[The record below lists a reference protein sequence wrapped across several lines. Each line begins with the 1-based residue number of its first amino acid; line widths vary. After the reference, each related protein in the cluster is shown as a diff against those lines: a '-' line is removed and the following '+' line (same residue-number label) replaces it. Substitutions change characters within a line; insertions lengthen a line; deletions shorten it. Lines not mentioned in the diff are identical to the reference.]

1 MSRLPTRV
9 RAWTWHSG
17 CTVFRIMWAKR
28 VTLGAVAALVSATVV
43 AAGASNGEP
52 TPGNCGATD
61 VEYTAAANL
70 RVTGTLMDAGDGEYR
85 IGPGRIVLRFD
96 HDPNLPT
103 RSPSSVRMMAYDM
116 SEKFQLVSK
125 IVFFTTKVLT
135 DIRSHATPDARSV
148 VAEGVLA
155 GRTLRWTNVVGSFR
169 SDGTLS
175 CQGFFCGKFGAAP
188 AGTSE
193 FHMGPSKMS
202 FSPFEFSA
210 DMKTFSMQST
220 LNSKTQDPQQ
230 ESYVALGAREVRRAC
245 VDPGAKKETATD
257 P

>member
-1 MSRLPTRV
+1 
-9 RAWTWHSG
+9 
-17 CTVFRIMWAKR
+17 MWPKR
-28 VTLGAVAALVSATVV
+28 VTLGAVAALVSAVV
-43 AAGASNGEP
+43 VSAGASTGEA
-52 TPGNCGATD
+52 TPSNCDATD
-61 VEYTAAANL
+61 VEYAVAANL
-70 RVTGTLMDAGDGEYR
+70 RVTGTLMGAGDGEYR

-96 HDPNLPT
+96 HDPNLLS

-116 SEKFQLVSK
+116 SEKFQVVSK
-125 IVFFTTKVLT
+125 VVFFTTKVLT

-148 VAEGVLA
+148 VAEGVLTE
-155 GRTLRWTNVVGSFR
+155 RTLRWTNVVGSFR

-175 CQGFFCGKFGAAP
+175 CEGFFCGKFGAAP
-188 AGTSE
+188 AGTSQ

-220 LNSKTQDPQQ
+220 LDSKTEDPQQ
-230 ESYVALGAREVRRAC
+230 ESYVALAAREMRRAC
-245 VDPGAKKETATD
+245 VDLDAERRTAAD